1 MIDKIISN
9 LLEIKDDEIKN
20 YIDEE
25 IFAFLN
31 YGTPVTEKPT
41 YRDLTEKEIE
51 RINKHRKNIFY
62 IYEAIDQLQQIE
74 E

>member
-41 YRDLTEKEIE
+41 YRDLTEKG
-51 RINKHRKNIFY
+51 NC
-62 IYEAIDQLQQIE
+62 
-74 E
+74 